1 MTQTTNQNTTKRI
14 PQARRKRPAG
24 PYPADSLVG
33 RVGARI
39 RALREQQGLTLRAFG
54 ERAQVHPF
62 HVMAIELGQLAANSE
77 TLRAIA
83 VGLGVTSADLLNH
96 GAEPDDLGGIV
107 ELLRQQPALV
117 PIALARVK
125 VMSRRKL
132 GVVAPTRARRG
143 QPAKAMASQGA
154 NA

>member
-1 MTQTTNQNTTKRI
+1 M
-14 PQARRKRPAG
+14 
-24 PYPADSLVG
+24 
-33 RVGARI
+33 RI
-39 RALREQQGLTLRAFG
+39 RALREQQSLTLRAFG
-54 ERAQVHPF
+54 ERAGVHPS

-125 VMSRRKL
+125 VMSTRKL
-132 GVVAPTRARRG
+132 GAFTRARARRD
-143 QPAKAMASQGA
+143 QTFKAMASQGA